1 MQGQPQETFCSDMGG
16 GGVFSLNSGFSQGLG
31 SQACTTMPG
40 LYDAG
45 DGTQGFMLG
54 KHSAN
59 RVASPDLLSI
69 VFIYDR
75 EFYFWMEIEPRASM
89 A

>member
-1 MQGQPQETFCSDMGG
+1 MYFMCMGLLLTRTYVQQVCAYMNLEAYITTS
-16 GGVFSLNSGFSQGLG
+16 GVF
-31 SQACTTMPG
+31 
-40 LYDAG
+40 DAG